1 MIRNS
6 SLGQRLGATFG
17 GLALLA
23 LVLGINSLYQTT
35 RLYGSAQ
42 EIADV
47 NMRVV
52 QLAEQVRFGVEQMR
66 STVRLSFIDGI
77 RNDVAGVG
85 TREKAVAGQARALE
99 GTIKTLRE
107 LTDAGTA
114 KTRCDQLLKMAADYQ
129 GLVAPIFRALEA
141 GNGNAAADAAKP
153 ATAASNQ
160 MQELVAEILS
170 GETTSLQED
179 QASLAATYRW
189 GQLVVWGTLLAA
201 LAVCAVTAVFIRR
214 TTKSLRSTA
223 GELRASAEQVAAAAV
238 QVASAS
244 QELSR
249 GATEQAA
256 SLEESSAAMEEM
268 GATTRENAARAGE
281 AASLMSSV
289 DRQVAD
295 SQAVLGEVVD
305 SMTAIAASSAKVA
318 KIIKT
323 IDEIAFQT
331 NILALNA
338 AVEAARA
345 GEAGMGFAVVAD
357 EVRGLAQRAAQAARD
372 TSVLLEESSATA
384 QQGEAKV
391 GRMSAAIEAF
401 TSSVGRVKEI
411 AEQVSTASRQQAQ
424 GISEVSSA
432 IQQMEK
438 VTQTTAATA
447 EESAAASEELSAQ
460 SEVALDVVRGL
471 DQMVGGSA
479 VQPSAVVPPVKA
491 RAATPPRK
499 APLRVLSREHRPETV
514 RSEGSYG
521 AF

>member
-1 MIRNS
+1 M
-6 SLGQRLGATFG
+6 AAG
-17 GLALLA
+17 GFALVA
-23 LVLGINSLYQTT
+23 LVLGINSLYQTST
-35 RLYGSAQ
+35 LFGSAQ

-66 STVRLSFIDGI
+66 STVRLSFIDAI
-77 RNDVAGVG
+77 RKDVAGVG
-85 TREKAVAGQARALE
+85 AREKAVAEQARALE
-99 GTIKTLRE
+99 GTISTLRD
-107 LTDAGTA
+107 LTDAESA
-114 KTRCDQLLKMAADYQ
+114 KARCGRLLKEAAAYQ

-141 GNGNAAADAAKP
+141 GDGNAAADAAKP

-160 MQELVAEILS
+160 MQELVAEILA
-170 GETTSLQED
+170 GEVKSLED
-179 QASLAATYRW
+179 HKVALEATYRW
-189 GQLVVWGTLLAA
+189 GQVVVWVAFLSA
-201 LAVCAVTAVFIRR
+201 LAVGVVSAVMIRR
-214 TTKSLRSTA
+214 TSAALRSTSV
-223 GELRASAEQVAAAAV
+223 ELRAAAEQVAAAAV

-268 GATTRENAARAGE
+268 GATTHENATRAGE
-281 AASLMSSV
+281 AATLMSSV
-289 DRQVAD
+289 DRQVAE
-295 SQAVLGEVVD
+295 SHAVLGEVVE
-305 SMTAIAASSAKVA
+305 SMAAIGTSSAKVA

-372 TSVLLEESSATA
+372 TSALIEESSATA
-384 QQGEAKV
+384 QLGEAKV
-391 GRMSAAIEAF
+391 GRMATTIDAF
-401 TSSVGRVKEI
+401 TGSVARVKEI
-411 AEQVSTASRQQAQ
+411 ADQVSAASRQQAQ

-460 SEVALDVVRGL
+460 SEVALELVRTL
-471 DQMVGGSA
+471 DRIVGGGRA
-479 VQPSAVVPPVKA
+479 AAAPVPP
-491 RAATPPRK
+491 RAASEAKVTRHK
-499 APLRVLSREHRPETV
+499 APLRVLPRTDTPQPSGTYE
-514 RSEGSYG
+514 